1 VILIATAL
9 AILFL
14 GVASPLFTRRME
26 PATNNLVR
34 QLGGAPQDAARPA
47 QPVPT
52 SGMRTVIVSP
62 REHDGSLTT
71 ISERHVER

>member
-1 VILIATAL
+1 
-9 AILFL
+9 
-14 GVASPLFTRRME
+14 ME
-26 PATNNLVR
+26 PSTNNLVR

-71 ISERHVER
+71 ISERRVER